1 MRELADVLA
10 EEKFDRYLTVNQ
22 RAQFIRLIASIAE
35 FVPSFILSASAAT
48 PKMTS
53 SWKWR

>member
-10 EEKFDRYLTVNQ
+10 EEKFDRYLTVDE

-35 FVPSFILSASAAT
+35 LVRIPHPVRECRDRS
-48 PKMTS
+48 
-53 SWKWR
+53 